1 MFQLKAEDRLRAW
14 RDFRT
19 TLDTLQLENA
29 MAQIAEF
36 WAQAPFSPYHLDPES
51 IDQWPDPW
59 TLIDEN
65 VYCDIAKC
73 LGIVYTAILT
83 QHRTD
88 LSAEIRVYEDPRTGY
103 EFNLAFFDQGKYILN
118 MIDRSVVNITQ
129 IEKTLK
135 FKKTITAVE
144 LQLEKY

>member
-19 TLDTLQLENA
+19 TLDTLPLENA

-88 LSAEIRVYEDPRTGY
+88 LSVEIRVYEDPRTGY

-118 MIDRSVVNITQ
+118 MIDGSVVNITQ

-135 FKKTITAVE
+135 LKKTITAVE

>member
-14 RDFRT
+14 RDFRSSLNVLP
-19 TLDTLQLENA
+19 LDQALT
-29 MAQIAEF
+29 QIANF
-36 WAQAPFSPYHLDPES
+36 WASTPFVPYHLDPDAVEL
-51 IDQWPDPW
+51 WPDPW

-88 LSAEIRVYEDPRTGY
+88 LLAEIRVYEDSSTHY

-118 MIDRSVVNITQ
+118 MIDGSVVNITQ
-129 IEKTLK
+129 IKKTLK
-135 FKKTITAVE
+135 LKKTITAVE
-144 LQLEKY
+144 LQLDKY

>member
-19 TLDTLQLENA
+19 TLDTLPLENA
-29 MAQIAEF
+29 LAQIAEF
-36 WAQAPFSPYHLDPES
+36 WAQAPFSPYHLGPES

-88 LSAEIRVYEDPRTGY
+88 LSVEIRVYEDPRTGY

-118 MIDRSVVNITQ
+118 MIDGSVVNITQ

-135 FKKTITAVE
+135 LKKTITAVE